1 MRRQF
6 VVTGAFLAL
15 CSGVLSA
22 QTPGGAPGVNTG
34 DTAFMLMSAA
44 LVMLMTPGLAF
55 FYGGMVRGK
64 NVLGTMMQ
72 SFMAVAV
79 ISIQWILWGYSIGF
93 GPDHGGFIGGLDWV
107 GLRGVGMEPN
117 ADYAATIPHQAYMI
131 YQCMFAIITPALIT
145 GAIAERMKFKTF
157 LVFML
162 LWSTLV
168 YDVVAHW
175 VWGMGGWLRTMGALD
190 FAGGTVVHISSGVSA
205 LVAAIVIGRR
215 RGYPGTAMPP
225 HNLPYTLLGAG
236 LLWFG
241 WFGFNAG
248 SAVAAGTLSTS
259 AFIATNT
266 AAAAAAIAWMLM
278 DWMVK
283 GTPTALGAASGAV
296 AGLVAI
302 TPASGYVGPMSA
314 IIIGAAGGSVC
325 FLAVMLRAK
334 TSVDDSLDVFGVH
347 GVGGTLGALLTGLF
361 ASKVVNA
368 AGNDGLFFGNPG
380 LVGVQ
385 ILAVLATW
393 LYAAT
398 VTFVL
403 LKVLDATIGLRVHAD
418 EEDDGL
424 DVAQHGESAYAVE

>member
-1 MRRQF
+1 MTRQV
-6 VVTGAFLAL
+6 VVTGAFVVLL
-15 CSGVLSA
+15 SGVLGA
-22 QTPGGAPGVNTG
+22 QAPGAVNAVNNG

-79 ISIQWILWGYSIGF
+79 ISLQWILWGYSIGF
-93 GPDHGGFIGGLDWV
+93 GPDRGGFIGGLEWM
-107 GLRGVGMEPN
+107 GLRGVGMAPN
-117 ADYAATIPHQAYMI
+117 PDYAATIPHQAYMI

-162 LWSTLV
+162 LWATLV

-175 VWGMGGWLRTMGALD
+175 VWGTGGWLRGMGALD

-215 RGYPGTAMPP
+215 RGYPHTAMPP

-248 SAVAAGTLSTS
+248 SALAAGTLSTS

-266 AAAAAAIAWMLM
+266 AAAAAAVAWVLM

-302 TPASGYVGPMSA
+302 TPASGYVGPMPA
-314 IIIGAAGGSVC
+314 IIIGAAGGCVC
-325 FLAVMLRAK
+325 FFAITLRMK
-334 TSVDDSLDVFGVH
+334 TGVDDSLDVFSVH
-347 GVGGTLGALLTGLF
+347 GVGGTLGALMTGLF
-361 ASKVVNA
+361 ASKLINP

-380 LVGVQ
+380 LLGTQV
-385 ILAVLATW
+385 IAVLATW
-393 LYAAT
+393 LYAAV

-403 LKVLDATIGLRVHAD
+403 LKVLDAVMGLRVDAQQ
-418 EEDDGL
+418 EDDGL
-424 DVAQHGESAYAVE
+424 DVTQHGESAYTLE